1 MSDVADRLLDALRL
15 EGHRITMA
23 RRAICEVIADSR
35 NAHLDAAAIHDLV
48 AKQTGTAV
56 NQSTVYRTLDALER
70 AGLIEHTHFGH
81 RAAVYHL
88 ANDTPHRHL
97 VCEDCGATVAVA
109 ARDLEAWSAAVRE
122 RTGFVVEA
130 SHFALTGRCAD
141 CAARREASNGAPE
154 RLEPG
159 T

>member
-1 MSDVADRLLDALRL
+1 MSDVADRLLEALGA
-15 EGHRITMA
+15 EGHRITAA
-23 RRAICEVIADSR
+23 RRAICEVIADSH
-35 NAHLDAAAIHDLV
+35 NAHLDAAAIHELV
-48 AKQTGTAV
+48 ARQTGTAV
-56 NQSTVYRTLDALER
+56 NQSTVYRTLDALEQ

-88 ANDTPHRHL
+88 ANDAPHRHL
-97 VCEDCGATVAVA
+97 VCEDCGVTVAVA
-109 ARDLEAWSAAVRE
+109 ARDLEAWTAAVRE

-141 CAARREASNGAPE
+141 CAARE